1 MNIKNPFKMICNFIQ
16 LNKNAI
22 ENLINHDG
30 VEHAGYMAFVTLL
43 SFFPFLIFIMAFTSF
58 IGSSEYGKE
67 MISLLLS
74 NMPEYL
80 HSTLNSRI
88 EEIVSGPPGSLLTIS
103 ILGVIWSSSSTVEGL
118 RTILNKI
125 YCVETPPAYIWRR
138 LLSIVQFFIITVVLV
153 IAMFILVFLPIV
165 YQEISNSIY
174 FQPIF
179 EITAELSG
187 NLFTPIWDN
196 TRYITFVLTIFT
208 GVMFLYKVIPNV
220 KLRTRSI
227 IPGSVLVTL
236 LWVLGG
242 SFMSKYI
249 YIFSQVN
256 IVYGGLAGFVITLL
270 FFYVVHIIFIYGAEM
285 NYLINKNKQK

>member
-1 MNIKNPFKMICNFIQ
+1 MKRLFKIICNFIQ

-30 VEHAGYMAFVTLL
+30 VEHAGYMAFVTLI

-74 NMPEYL
+74 NMPDYL
-80 HSTLNSRI
+80 RSTLNSRI
-88 EEIVSGPPGSLLTIS
+88 EEIVSGPPGSLLTLS

-125 YCVETPPAYIWRR
+125 YHVKTPPAYILRR
-138 LLSIVQFFIITVVLV
+138 LLSIAQFLIITVILV
-153 IAMFILVFLPIV
+153 VAMVILVFIPII
-165 YQEISNSIY
+165 YQKISSIEY
-174 FQPIF
+174 LQPIF
-179 EITAELSG
+179 EITKELSG
-187 NLFTPIWDN
+187 NLFTPIWNN
-196 TRYITFVLTIFT
+196 TRYITLILTIFT

-220 KLRTRSI
+220 KLHLRSI

-236 LWVLGG
+236 LWTFGG
-242 SFMSKYI
+242 SLMSKYI
-249 YIFSQVN
+249 YVFSQIN
-256 IVYGGLAGFVITLL
+256 IVYGGLAGFVLTLL
-270 FFYVVHIIFIYGAEM
+270 FFYIIHIIFIYGAEV
-285 NYLINKNKQK
+285 NYLINKNREI

>member
-1 MNIKNPFKMICNFIQ
+1 MKRLFKIICNFVQ

-80 HSTLNSRI
+80 RSTLNSRI
-88 EEIVSGPPGSLLTIS
+88 EEIISGPPGSLLTLS

-125 YCVETPPAYIWRR
+125 YHVKTPPAYILRR
-138 LLSIVQFFIITVVLV
+138 LLSIVQFLIITVILV
-153 IAMFILVFLPIV
+153 VAMVILVFIPII
-165 YQEISNSIY
+165 YQKISSIEY
-174 FQPIF
+174 LQPIF
-179 EITAELSG
+179 EIISELSG
-187 NLFTPIWDN
+187 NLFTPIWNN
-196 TRYITFVLTIFT
+196 TRYITLILTIFT

-220 KLRTRSI
+220 KLHLRST

-236 LWVLGG
+236 LWTFGG
-242 SFMSKYI
+242 SLMSKYI

-256 IVYGGLAGFVITLL
+256 IVYGGLAGFILTLL
-270 FFYVVHIIFIYGAEM
+270 FFYIIHIIFIYGAEV
-285 NYLINKNKQK
+285 NYLINKNRET